1 METAKHQVAIY
12 GNFHQL
18 VMHFAPA
25 TLCIADS
32 YLRKIIAE
40 LVSNACKFSLPK
52 STVTLDGEVRGG
64 FYVVSVSDEGRG
76 MKPEQIN
83 SIGAYMQFDRERHEQ
98 QGQGLGLEISKRIT
112 DLHGGSLTISS
123 TLNVG
128 TTVQVFLPLPENI
141 KGHA

>member
-1 METAKHQVAIY
+1 
-12 GNFHQL
+12 
-18 VMHFAPA
+18 
-25 TLCIADS
+25 
-32 YLRKIIAE
+32 
-40 LVSNACKFSLPK
+40 
-52 STVTLDGEVRGG
+52 
-64 FYVVSVSDEGRG
+64 
-76 MKPEQIN
+76 
-83 SIGAYMQFDRERHEQ
+83 MQFDRERHEQ